1 MGPLLRL
8 APPEQDQPS
17 PGFVACQEALPLLRI
32 QRLDQLHNFALRL
45 YIRLDVALGRAQGSV
60 AGENLNVPDRTGVA
74 GEDLNVPDR
83 TPILK

>member
-1 MGPLLRL
+1 MGLYG
-8 APPEQDQPS
+8 AAAATCS
-17 PGFVACQEALPLLRI
+17 PQRDRASRGFVACQEALPLLRI

-60 AGENLNVPDRTGVA
+60 AGE
-74 GEDLNVPDR
+74 DLNVPDR